1 MSIEYF
7 GLLMYDFP
15 MQTDVEIFEYRTF
28 RKKLI
33 EKGCYQL
40 QKSVYIMRSKT
51 KFLNPFH
58 YPDRRS
64 VSKNEGTCRRSDN
77 GRKNFTK

>member
-7 GLLMYDFP
+7 GLLMYDFL

-33 EKGCYQL
+33 EKGY
-40 QKSVYIMRSKT
+40 Y
-51 KFLNPFH
+51 
-58 YPDRRS
+58 
-64 VSKNEGTCRRSDN
+64 
-77 GRKNFTK
+77 